1 MASFHMRTSGWSAA
15 NMSRRR
21 WTNDLVRATIVPP
34 TNRFSESVEVA
45 AGQAIGAPPPA
56 RSFGPAVLPTPRSVP
71 GLFHETPPAA
81 RTGGS
86 GEVGIGADRTFEGV
100 KNT

>member
-45 AGQAIGAPPPA
+45 AGQAIGGPPPRHA
-56 RSFGPAVLPTPRSVP
+56 HSVWPFFRRREAFPDCFTKHLRQPGRVEAVRLES
-71 GLFHETPPAA
+71 G
-81 RTGGS
+81 RTGLLK
-86 GEVGIGADRTFEGV
+86 A
-100 KNT
+100 